1 MTIPELGMAL
11 LILAAVLLAIL
22 LLGRVLGAQ
31 ERRTLEAERAQAAQP
46 PVLLGQEER
55 GALLAAV
62 SAALA
67 EEMGTG
73 VSALRIVEWKRLS

>member
-31 ERRTLEAERAQAAQP
+31 ERRTLEAEQAQTTQA

-67 EEMGTG
+67 EEMGTS